1 MSINARKFRITGK
14 LQYRERRFKKKTVR
28 VKGSEKNLLWKLLKQ
43 LQEDKGK

>member
-1 MSINARKFRITGK
+1 MSINARKFRITEK
-14 LQYRERRFKKKTVR
+14 LQYRERRLKKTVR